1 MQYKCMEKE
10 ISELSMEGFY
20 FPHLPCISRIFRP
33 EYSFG
38 REEAMNPCIQAPDF
52 PSPLSGAPESRN
64 EFCRFAKKYG
74 NIKSTD
80 TIPCSM
86 SPHSRTTS
94 SRRLQDFPVCSA
106 LAPDSERPAIL
117 TGTGSV
123 SVFCAAFLPH
133 VKSSPSWSCFH
144 CKNS

>member
-1 MQYKCMEKE
+1 MQYKYMEKE

-33 EYSFG
+33 EYSSG
-38 REEAMNPCIQAPDF
+38 REEAMNPCIQAPDIF
-52 PSPLSGAPESRN
+52 PQRPGAQGRQN
-64 EFCRFAKKYG
+64 EFCRFVKKYDH
-74 NIKSTD
+74 IKNTD

-123 SVFCAAFLPH
+123 SVFLCCLFTTRKKQPLLELLPL
-133 VKSSPSWSCFH
+133 
-144 CKNS
+144 